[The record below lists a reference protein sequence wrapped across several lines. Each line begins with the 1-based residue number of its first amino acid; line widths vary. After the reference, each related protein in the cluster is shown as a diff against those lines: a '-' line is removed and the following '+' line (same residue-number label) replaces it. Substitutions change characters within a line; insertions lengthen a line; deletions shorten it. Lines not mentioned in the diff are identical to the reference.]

1 MPPRRQLPVVG
12 AAVTVVYLAYRVGAT
27 IDAVADDGRSLTVQ
41 TDEGEELHFALNAAS
56 GLFKE
61 NGLQEGA
68 RLLFE

>member
-1 MPPRRQLPVVG
+1 MPPRRQIPVVG
-12 AAVTVVYLAYRVGAT
+12 ARVTVVYLAYRVGGSVESVG
-27 IDAVADDGRSLTVQ
+27 DGGRSLIVA
-41 TDEGEELHFALNAAS
+41 TDEGDELRFALNAAS